1 MASKDLFA
9 SPAVGQQATRSL
21 AQRKVVGLVS
31 LFAGLFCLYFVGF
44 APMAAVHNAAHDT
57 RHGAAFPCH

>member
-1 MASKDLFA
+1 MASNSVLATGVA
-9 SPAVGQQATRSL
+9 SERQVLPL
-21 AQRKVVGLVS
+21 AQRKAVGLVAV
-31 LFAGLFCLYFVGF
+31 FAGLACIFFVGF

>member
-1 MASKDLFA
+1 MASKDLLA
-9 SPAVGQQATRSL
+9 PSAVGQSATQTL

-31 LFAGLFCLYFVGF
+31 VFAGLFCLYFVGF

>member
-1 MASKDLFA
+1 MAAKDLFA
-9 SPAVGQQATRSL
+9 SPAVADSVTPSL
-21 AQRKVVGLVS
+21 AQRKVAGLVS
-31 LFAGLFCLYFVGF
+31 LFAGALCLYFVGF